1 MKQYSSIK
9 SKWKASVN
17 FLTSNFPQQRALKTR
32 ALKKAS
38 AIFSKKAKFKAYLF
52 LRARATEWNFY
63 PQEQEHLSLKEQEQ
77 EHLYI

>member
-1 MKQYSSIK
+1 M
-9 SKWKASVN
+9 
-17 FLTSNFPQQRALKTR
+17 TSNFPQQRALKTR

-38 AIFSKKAKFKAYLF
+38 AIFSKKAKAYLS